1 MHSSF
6 QLKSV
11 YFFLSVPFRVCA
23 NGVPLRGQHSY
34 GFSNR
39 RKWDAVLL
47 PAGESGK
54 TIRLLQEK
62 PCWAGAWYKN
72 WKLDFLEEK
81 KKLTHTSHKQKGIHL
96 YCSHESLHFQS
107 CKTKQYMFFTCIFE
121 GDYHAWLWQY
131 YIKCCPCWPIYVSL
145 CNKESEENDVWK
157 FSFVCSNALTSRW
170 YVI

>member
-11 YFFLSVPFRVCA
+11 HFFLSVPFRVCA

-47 PAGESGK
+47 PPGQSGQ

-62 PCWAGAWYKN
+62 PCWASAWYKN

-81 KKLTHTSHKQKGIHL
+81 NNACTHHTN
-96 YCSHESLHFQS
+96 
-107 CKTKQYMFFTCIFE
+107 KTNYT
-121 GDYHAWLWQY
+121 YTVAT
-131 YIKCCPCWPIYVSL
+131 SL
-145 CNKESEENDVWK
+145 CTFNHVRPNKFFFLHAYLKESTMLDYGNITLSVVSVDLYMCLFVIGEGNVWK
-157 FSFVCSNALTSRW
+157 FLLLAVM
-170 YVI
+170 